1 MVDNICMT
9 ADEKALAQAYLPVS
23 DEGGMRFPRRK
34 FFPFLKEFDTIVR
47 SEINYKA
54 FEKHGNK
61 LFQVHAYYV
70 HDIVHNHVC
79 TIDYRATYVYV
90 SGSIIYASTVVH
102 LITHYFYV
110 GDCPPDANT

>member
-23 DEGGMRFPRRK
+23 DEGGMRFPRRE
-34 FFPFLKEFDTIVR
+34 FFPFLKKFDTVIH

-70 HDIVHNHVC
+70 HVQM
-79 TIDYRATYVYV
+79 
-90 SGSIIYASTVVH
+90 
-102 LITHYFYV
+102 
-110 GDCPPDANT
+110 